1 VSDVSVDAGE
11 RHLSPPVRR
20 GGRDE
25 RREATLRALTAGTG
39 AQCAYCGRALPELS
53 PRGGRPTP
61 YCAPDPERYG
71 NWGAKVITC
80 AMLDEQREIWV
91 HLYGPQP
98 ITPLDLGALDGSLA
112 TVVAALDPLR
122 SVVGE
127 LSTRVTGEAA
137 DALAAKETAEE
148 QRQEARVEA
157 DRAAA
162 ERDRALAEA
171 SAARQETADAIAAK
185 EAAERQAAEALK
197 ARDQALAEQRVAEQ
211 LRDDAVRTKQ
221 QALDKVSQS
230 QDRVADLQQVLERER
245 QESARQ
251 REQLR
256 ADHVQALQ
264 ELQTSLAQR
273 QDERLQA
280 QAAEFRQQA
289 QAAATAAEAR
299 IDALT
304 SQLTAASQSYAESLA
319 PLHQQLSD
327 LRRDLD
333 QAAAATQAEQR
344 RLADLRAALARAVDQ
359 PIDEEALRALLGQAP
374 LEKDE

>member
-1 VSDVSVDAGE
+1 VSVDAGE

-61 YCAPDPERYG
+61 YCPADPERYG

-91 HLYGPQP
+91 HLYGPDQP
-98 ITPLDLGALDGSLA
+98 MTPMDLGALDGSLT
-112 TVVAALDPLR
+112 TVLAALDPLR

-148 QRQEARVEA
+148 QRQEARAEA
-157 DRAAA
+157 DRATA

-171 SAARQETADAIAAK
+171 SAARQEAADAIAAK
-185 EAAERQAAEALK
+185 EAAERAAAEALM
-197 ARDQALAEQRVAEQ
+197 ARDQALAEQRAAEQ
-211 LRDDAVRTKQ
+211 VRDDAVRTKQ
-221 QALDKVSQS
+221 EALDKVTQS

-245 QESARQ
+245 RESAQQ

-264 ELQTSLAQR
+264 ELQASLAQR

-289 QAAATAAEAR
+289 QAATKAAETR

-304 SQLTAASQSYAESLA
+304 SQLATASQSYAESLA

-333 QAAAATQAEQR
+333 RATVATQAAQR
-344 RLADLRAALARAVDQ
+344 GTADLRAALAQRL
-359 PIDEEALRALLGQAP
+359 DEHTDEAALRQALHDLLAA
-374 LEKDE
+374 KD